1 MRPLKKVNLPVY
13 PRCLEGTMARKPFK
27 KAIKAQI
34 ALQLV
39 HLHICGPINVRT
51 RHDASYFITFI
62 DDFTRFGYVYLIS
75 HKSKELWCF
84 RKFLNLVKNQK
95 DVE

>member
-1 MRPLKKVNLPVY
+1 MKPLKKVNLPVY
-13 PRCLEGTMARKPFK
+13 PRCLEGKMARKPFK

-39 HLHICGPINVRT
+39 HLDICGPINVRT

-75 HKSKELWCF
+75 HKSK
-84 RKFLNLVKNQK
+84 
-95 DVE
+95 